1 MYYARIQREEDY
13 GTPIPTTSLSPH
25 LSLSLSLSLS
35 LCIAGLWNSPRLV
48 RDGCTTLHRYD

>member
-13 GTPIPTTSLSPH
+13 GTPIPTTSLPPH
-25 LSLSLSLSLS
+25 LSLS

-48 RDGCTTLHRYD
+48 RDGCTTLYRYD